1 MADITREDWRAAG
14 ACATED
20 PDLFFPISDRQ
31 AGARQTQRALQI
43 CAGCQVRR
51 QCLEFALRTRN
62 KDGIWGG
69 TTAEE
74 RIRALQGATTPASLY
89 QRTQRSGL
97 LAS

>member
-1 MADITREDWRAAG
+1 MHKAKQGGQHAAG

-20 PDLFFPISDRQ
+20 PDLFFPISDRET
-31 AGARQTQRALQI
+31 GARQAQRALQI

-69 TTAEE
+69 TTADE
-74 RIRALQGATTPASLY
+74 RIRALRSATTLASLY
-89 QRTQRSGL
+89 QRTRRAGV